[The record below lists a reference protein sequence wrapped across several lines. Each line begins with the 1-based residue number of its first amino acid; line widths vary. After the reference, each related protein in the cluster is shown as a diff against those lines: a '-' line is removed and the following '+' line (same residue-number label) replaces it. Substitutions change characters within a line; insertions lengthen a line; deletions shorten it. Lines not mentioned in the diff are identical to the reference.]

1 MSPSV
6 QIADKLELASETVSI
21 NIMPVISTAALTA
34 MAEGM
39 LYPPLAQLSPLTHL
53 QAALGYSVD
62 DFEDGYVSANVQI
75 MSVARSCPLQPHF
88 N

>member
-39 LYPPLAQLSPLTHL
+39 LYPPLAQLSP
-53 QAALGYSVD
+53 
-62 DFEDGYVSANVQI
+62 
-75 MSVARSCPLQPHF
+75 
-88 N
+88 